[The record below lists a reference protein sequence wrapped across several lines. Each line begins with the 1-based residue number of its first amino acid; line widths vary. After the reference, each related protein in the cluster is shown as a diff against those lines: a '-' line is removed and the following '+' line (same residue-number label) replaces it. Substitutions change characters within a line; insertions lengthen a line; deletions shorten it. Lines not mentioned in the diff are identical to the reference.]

1 MQQEQDNLLK
11 TVEAYQK
18 TFNTELGQEV
28 YKSLLD
34 LSGIE
39 YADVDLSHA
48 HLAYNAGRKSLFLEI
63 KSMMDADL
71 SEMKKEVNSDQ
82 T

>member
-11 TVEAYQK
+11 TVGAYQK
-18 TFNTELGQEV
+18 TFKTALGQEV
-28 YKSLLD
+28 YLDLLD
-34 LSGIE
+34 KSGLE
-39 YADVDLSHA
+39 FADVDLSHA

-63 KSMMDADL
+63 KSMMDADI